1 VSSPETKPARRRRPV
16 PDDKKST
23 AAPKE
28 EAPAA
33 QTADPDAYAPERLIA
48 EAEARFGV
56 APHVAA
62 GAFAA
67 SESETLSLDEAK
79 GLIADFQKQEVAVD
93 NPIPSETEGE
103 EG

>member
-1 VSSPETKPARRRRPV
+1 M

-23 AAPKE
+23 AATKD

-33 QTADPDAYAPERLIA
+33 APADPDAYAPERLID
-48 EAEARFGV
+48 EAEPRFGV

-67 SESETLSLDEAK
+67 SESETLSLDEAQK
-79 GLIADFQKQEVAVD
+79 LIDDFQTQEVAVD
-93 NPIPSETEGE
+93 NPIPSQTEGE